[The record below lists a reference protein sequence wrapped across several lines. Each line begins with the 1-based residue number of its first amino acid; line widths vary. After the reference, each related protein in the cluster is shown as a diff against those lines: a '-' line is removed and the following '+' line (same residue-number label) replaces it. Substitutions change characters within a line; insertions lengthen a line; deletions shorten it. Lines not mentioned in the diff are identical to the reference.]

1 MFGFERHQHRCRQ
14 EGLAAGRQP
23 LLVAAPDGRQL
34 AGQVDGLAQLV
45 KEAVNDGDHVH
56 IPGVDL
62 APLGR
67 ILEQSDGHPGPLV
80 PAVGHRGRS
89 LY

>member
-1 MFGFERHQHRCRQ
+1 MFGLERHQHRCRQ
-14 EGLAAGRQP
+14 ESLAAGRQP
-23 LLVAAPDGRQL
+23 LLVAASEGRQL
-34 AGQVDGLAQLV
+34 AGQVEGLAQLV
-45 KEAVNDGDHVH
+45 QEAVDDGDHIH
-56 IPGVDL
+56 IPGVDVP
-62 APLGR
+62 PLGC